1 MGSATNTNR
10 FVYVAAAI
18 AAINGALFGYDT
30 GIISGAL
37 LYIKKDFALSN
48 FLQELV
54 VSGVLV
60 GAVLGAAVGGR
71 LADRLGRRRIILITA
86 AIFVVGAVGMG
97 LSPGVWWLIIFRF
110 VAGIG
115 IGIASIVGPLY
126 ISETAPPQI
135 RGSVVSF
142 NQLAIT
148 SGILIA
154 YLVGFALSFSG
165 GWRLM
170 VGLGAVPAL
179 VLGLGM
185 LFMPESPRWL
195 VARGEEE
202 KAREVLGRIDD
213 SIDHDEG
220 IQSIRQAISQES
232 GGASELLKEWLRPA
246 LVVGIGLAVLQ
257 QITGVNT
264 VIYYAPTIFQATGF
278 GGSASILGTV
288 GVGVVNVLLTV
299 AAILLV
305 DRVGRRLL
313 LLIGLAG
320 MVASLG
326 VLGLAFLLPALSG
339 IVGWIAIVSLALYIA
354 FFAVGLGPVFWLLIS
369 EIYPQEVRGA
379 AMSVASVGNWASNL
393 LVSLTFLSLV
403 GAIGRPFTFWL
414 YALVGVAAI
423 VFVYFLA
430 PETKGRSLEDIQQ
443 LWIKRSGKTN
453 NR

>member
-1 MGSATNTNR
+1 MAKINR

-37 LYIKKDFALSN
+37 LYIKQDFALSN

-60 GAVLGAAVGGR
+60 GAVLGAAVGGG
-71 LADRLGRRRIILITA
+71 LADRLGRRRIILVTA
-86 AIFVVGAVGMG
+86 AVFLIGAIGMG
-97 LSPGVWWLIIFRF
+97 LSPGVWWLIGFRF

-154 YLVGFALSFSG
+154 YPVGFALSFSG

-170 VGLGAVPAL
+170 LGLGAVPAL
-179 VLGLGM
+179 ALGVGM
-185 LFMPESPRWL
+185 IFMPESPRWL
-195 VARGEEE
+195 VANGEEE
-202 KAREVLGRIDD
+202 DACGVLERIDD

-220 IQSIRQAISQES
+220 IQSIRQAISEES
-232 GGASELLKEWLRPA
+232 GARELLKGWIRPA

-264 VIYYAPTIFQATGF
+264 VIYYAPTIFHNTGF

-305 DRVGRRLL
+305 DRVGRRPLL
-313 LLIGLAG
+313 LVGLAG
-320 MVASLG
+320 MVLSLG

-379 AMSVASVGNWASNL
+379 AMSVASVGDGPPTCWS
-393 LVSLTFLSLV
+393 
-403 GAIGRPFTFWL
+403 R
-414 YALVGVAAI
+414 
-423 VFVYFLA
+423 
-430 PETKGRSLEDIQQ
+430 
-443 LWIKRSGKTN
+443 
-453 NR
+453 

>member
-1 MGSATNTNR
+1 MSNTNR

-60 GAVLGAAVGGR
+60 GAVLGAAVGGK
-71 LADRLGRRRIILITA
+71 LADRLGRRRLIFITA
-86 AIFVVGAVGMG
+86 GVFVVGAVGMG
-97 LSPGVWWLIIFRF
+97 FSPGVWWLIGFRF
-110 VAGIG
+110 LAGVG

-126 ISETAPPQI
+126 ISETAPPKI

-154 YLVGFALSFSG
+154 YLVGYALSFSG
-165 GWRLM
+165 GWRWML
-170 VGLGAVPAL
+170 GLGAVPAL
-179 VLGLGM
+179 ALGIGM

-195 VARGEEE
+195 VAHGEEE
-202 KAREVLGRIDD
+202 EARDVLERIDD
-213 SIDHDEG
+213 SIDHNEV
-220 IQSIRQAISQES
+220 IESIRDAIRQES
-232 GGASELLKEWLRPA
+232 GGSSELLKAWLRPA
-246 LVVGIGLAVLQ
+246 LIVGISLAVFQ

-264 VIYYAPTIFQATGF
+264 VIYYAPTIFHATGF

-288 GVGVVNVLLTV
+288 GVGIVNVLLTV

-305 DRVGRRLL
+305 DRVGRRPLL
-313 LLIGLAG
+313 LVGLAG
-320 MVASLG
+320 MVLSLG
-326 VLGLAFLLPALSG
+326 ILGLAFLLPALSG
-339 IVGWIAIVSLALYIA
+339 IVGWIAIGSLAMYIA

-369 EIYPQEVRGA
+369 EIYPLEVRGA
-379 AMSVASVGNWASNL
+379 AMSVASLGNWASNL

-414 YALVGVAAI
+414 YAVVGVASL
-423 VFVYFLA
+423 VFVYLLV
-430 PETKGRSLEDIQQ
+430 PETKGRSLADIQN
-443 LWIKRSGKTN
+443 LWSKRVGEKGDL
-453 NR
+453 